1 MEQKKSGEVR
11 VRAELP
17 GKVLACFKKLH
28 TTVFSKDH
36 HSNSNS
42 SEIPWNETL
51 DKERRKTI
59 IGTGEMAQHSLGLY
73 NTWVQFP
80 SPTRQFAA

>member
-1 MEQKKSGEVR
+1 VERRQQLPVFPGWGIVAINPGLSWMEQKKSGEVR

-42 SEIPWNETL
+42 SEIP
-51 DKERRKTI
+51 
-59 IGTGEMAQHSLGLY
+59 
-73 NTWVQFP
+73 
-80 SPTRQFAA
+80 